1 MGAHCTHTH
10 THTRSHVLCPVCVS
24 RASPASHL
32 QRRASVGAGVEVLYI
47 TLKRAHYSL
56 FFKVHTRLSRRARL
70 PGQPPGAPPRARAAA
85 RRVRPPRARAKPK
98 PLRGSRARAHM
109 HGGARARCARETV
122 TQVPSHCH
130 TAAHQAPRWALYVQ
144 CIVLSRGKLVT
155 RHPRLPPPR
164 RPPRERPPS
173 WALWG
178 RARHSAAARR

>member
-1 MGAHCTHTH
+1 MARGQKTATRRTSAPTPLSILCVHSASRGPGVMMGAHCTHTSCVCS
-10 THTRSHVLCPVCVS
+10 RVCVS
-24 RASPASHL
+24 RGLAPVTCSVS
-32 QRRASVGAGVEVLYI
+32 ASVGAGVEVLYI

-122 TQVPSHCH
+122 TQVPSHS
-130 TAAHQAPRWALYVQ
+130 
-144 CIVLSRGKLVT
+144 LS
-155 RHPRLPPPR
+155 
-164 RPPRERPPS
+164 
-173 WALWG
+173 
-178 RARHSAAARR
+178 HSSSPGSKVGLIRTV